1 MCLIQGGAA
10 IRNFCPSIISLMY
23 GMNPSDIVPQIEEI
37 PDKEVQDKKT
47 LFQCIVEFGLL

>member
-10 IRNFCPSIISLMY
+10 IRIFCPSVVSLLC

-37 PDKEVQDKKT
+37 PDKEVQDIMNKVK
-47 LFQCIVEFGLL
+47 LYFNV